1 MAVWIVVV
9 VGMGMVV
16 GCAAVVVTVVMVVM
30 VAGALW
36 LPIQSVRL
44 PGPALPVALDET
56 RARQR
61 LGEAFES
68 TGVSHCSRVESHVD
82 VSICIRVGVTVGVG
96 VATVEE
102 GEVDGVNDA

>member
-16 GCAAVVVTVVMVVM
+16 GCAAVLVTVVM

-36 LPIQSVRL
+36 LPMQCVRL

-68 TGVSHCSRVESHVD
+68 TGVSHCSRVEWSL
-82 VSICIRVGVTVGVG
+82 TWM
-96 VATVEE
+96 
-102 GEVDGVNDA
+102 